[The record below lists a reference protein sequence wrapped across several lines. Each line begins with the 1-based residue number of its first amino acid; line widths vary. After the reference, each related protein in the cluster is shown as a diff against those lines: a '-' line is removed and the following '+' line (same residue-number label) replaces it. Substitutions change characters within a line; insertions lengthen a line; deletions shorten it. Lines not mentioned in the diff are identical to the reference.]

1 MGKKSDKTWIWVVI
15 IVVILIAVA
24 VYFFYLKPQAGAA
37 HSSQQRDA
45 ATETAAPQAETAAP
59 QAAAAAASLAATET
73 TTTWLELP
81 APSSSTYT
89 GCTTMTHRAH
99 LQGPDEER
107 NYTIFY
113 DPETMIAYWVAY
125 PICAAHLGS
134 GREEAWG
141 YDPKIDQKHQTKVSK
156 GYGANI
162 ATANYPKN
170 FYARGHQIAN
180 ADRSGAPEMMAQTY
194 YSTNMTPQLQN
205 GFNGGIWAKL
215 EDAVR
220 GMVPHD
226 DTLYVVTGAV
236 FSKKGHKDT
245 IKTILNHN
253 DSKTLQVPNYYYK
266 VVLKVDR
273 NPQGTITGAR
283 TLGFWLPHD
292 DLKGH
297 TWDEYTMSVDQIE
310 EFTGFDFFPG
320 LPDSLENAAEANSS
334 LTEFA
339 R

>member
-1 MGKKSDKTWIWVVI
+1 MTIL
-15 IVVILIAVA
+15 LIAVL
-24 VYFFYLKPQAGAA
+24 VFLFYWKPQHDAA
-37 HSSQQRDA
+37 QGTSQHVA
-45 ATETAAPQAETAAP
+45 ATEASAP
-59 QAAAAAASLAATET
+59 QAAAASIDAAFPQ
-73 TTTWLELP
+73 TTWLELP
-81 APSSSTYT
+81 SSSSSTYT

-99 LQGPDEER
+99 LQGPEEER

-220 GMVPHD
+220 GMVPQD

-236 FSKKGHKDT
+236 FSKKGQTST

-273 NPQGTITGAR
+273 NPQGAITGAR
-283 TLGFWLPHD
+283 TLGFWLPHE

-320 LPDSLENAAEANSS
+320 LPDSLENSAEANSS
-334 LTEFA
+334 LIEFTK
-339 R
+339 